1 MLLCFRRDPPFA
13 SLQHT
18 LSRTYYSSSVMRMG
32 VSTSLQLGRSRS
44 DCGRIPHGLSARF
57 SGWAGPP
64 HTWLT
69 STKRFTNLKV
79 NLKHLG
85 LYIGAKMQLVSYEFE
100 YFYQCIMTFWGLRDS
115 KGPILMHQAHLVQN

>member
-1 MLLCFRRDPPFA
+1 MEPALAWFLPTPLKQRRQRRQPADTRGA
-13 SLQHT
+13 
-18 LSRTYYSSSVMRMG
+18 
-32 VSTSLQLGRSRS
+32 
-44 DCGRIPHGLSARF
+44 A
-57 SGWAGPP
+57 P
-64 HTWLT
+64 HTGLP

-79 NLKHLG
+79 NLKRLG

>member
-1 MLLCFRRDPPFA
+1 MLPEKTEGLEICGGSTNR
-13 SLQHT
+13 
-18 LSRTYYSSSVMRMG
+18 SSFDETCCAYNYNKIWG
-32 VSTSLQLGRSRS
+32 AT
-44 DCGRIPHGLSARF
+44 
-57 SGWAGPP
+57 

-79 NLKHLG
+79 NLKRLG

-115 KGPILMHQAHLVQN
+115 KGPIKPI

>member
-1 MLLCFRRDPPFA
+1 MLPEKTEGLEICGGSTNR
-13 SLQHT
+13 
-18 LSRTYYSSSVMRMG
+18 SSFDETCCAYNYNKIWG
-32 VSTSLQLGRSRS
+32 AT
-44 DCGRIPHGLSARF
+44 
-57 SGWAGPP
+57 

-79 NLKHLG
+79 NLKRLG